1 MAISLYVL
9 KFGDACAIR
18 ARSRARFLRLY
29 QSVLRGLQLS
39 LRRPDMDH
47 IVGGEPVTPL
57 LLPAARRQA
66 PAEAAAQA
74 RPPSPVIGGRRG
86 ASSPPPAPPPPL
98 HHPPPPPP

>member
-66 PAEAAAQA
+66 PAAGAAPAPPTSAAIGGWCRASFPSLQAA
-74 RPPSPVIGGRRG
+74 RPPP
-86 ASSPPPAPPPPL
+86 
-98 HHPPPPPP
+98 